1 MTQAERLCYDG
12 AVCSFSSENIQGL
25 FTDSSN
31 TTDAAAYPSSAVYEA
46 PMMHMGSVIV
56 SCTSVV
62 EVRGGTG
69 GRKEKNSFQ
78 GVRAGLT
85 FTVSHTKCVG
95 SAVASSPVAQS
106 QR

>member
-56 SCTSVV
+56 GCTSVV
-62 EVRGGTG
+62 EVRG

-85 FTVSHTKCVG
+85 FAVSHTKCVG
-95 SAVASSPVAQS
+95 STVASSPVAQS